1 MVLRNLT
8 NETLSQSIVED
19 HNSLGWLSW
28 HLVVS
33 ISSLGQLAGISFS
46 SVKQQADNP
55 NDAEQILATYQQVTK
70 DVNHFVDSNWTDQNL
85 AKEIDMYGEAMT
97 VGRLLQLVLLHQTH
111 HRGQMTVLMRQ
122 AGLKV
127 PGLFGP
133 TKEDLEAYK

>member
-1 MVLRNLT
+1 MGLPRNW
-8 NETLSQSIVED
+8 IRIF
-19 HNSLGWLSW
+19 H
-28 HLVVS
+28 
-33 ISSLGQLAGISFS
+33 LGQLAGISFS

-111 HRGQMTVLMRQ
+111 HRGQMS
-122 AGLKV
+122 GWIK
-127 PGLFGP
+127 
-133 TKEDLEAYK
+133 

>member
-1 MVLRNLT
+1 MFYR
-8 NETLSQSIVED
+8 
-19 HNSLGWLSW
+19 
-28 HLVVS
+28 
-33 ISSLGQLAGISFS
+33 
-46 SVKQQADNP
+46 KQADNP